1 MTIAFD
7 ASSGTLGASVT
18 SLTVSHT
25 CTGSNLVLIAGLY
38 LASGDNVS
46 SVTYNGVA
54 MTQAIKV
61 NRTGTEYIY
70 LYYLANPATGAN
82 NLVANFSS
90 DATPALEGVSFS
102 GAKTTGIPDSSA
114 SATGGTSPIS
124 VSTTT
129 VADNS
134 ISVLLARNGS
144 GPYTAS
150 TNSTLANDQSHTAL
164 FYSSSVKTPPGSAN
178 MQVTYT
184 GGATWAGVMLSL
196 APFTVQNLTL
206 TASSGSF
213 SITGFSALLGRSYT
227 LVASVGS
234 FLITGF
240 NTLLNYSG
248 WTNQTKN
255 TSTFSNQS
263 KSSSSWTNRTK
274 H

>member
-1 MTIAFD
+1 MAIAFD
-7 ASSGTLGASVT
+7 SSSGTLGSSVT

-25 CTGSNLVLIAGLY
+25 CSGSNRVLIAGLY
-38 LASGDNVS
+38 LASGDNVT

-61 NRTGTEYIY
+61 NRTGTEFIY

-90 DATPALEGVSFS
+90 DSTPALEGASFT
-102 GAKTTGIPDSSA
+102 GAKTTGIPDSSN

-164 FYSSSVKTPPGSAN
+164 FYSSSLQTPPGSAN

-184 GGATWAGVMLSL
+184 GGATWAGAMLSL
-196 APFTVQNLTL
+196 APFTVQNLTM
-206 TASSGSF
+206 TASAGSF
-213 SITGFSALLGRSYT
+213 SITGNNVLFGRLYT
-227 LVASVGS
+227 LIASAGS
-234 FLITGF
+234 FLITGI

-248 WTNQTKN
+248 WTNQEKN
-255 TSTFSNQS
+255 TSTFTNQS
-263 KSSSSWTNRTK
+263 KNTTSWTNQTK